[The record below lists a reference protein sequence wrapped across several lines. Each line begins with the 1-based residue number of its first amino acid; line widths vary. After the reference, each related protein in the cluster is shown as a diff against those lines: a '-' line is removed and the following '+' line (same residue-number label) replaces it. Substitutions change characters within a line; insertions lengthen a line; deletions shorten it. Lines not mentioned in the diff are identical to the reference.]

1 MDFCHLQEIYH
12 THRKNCTREIRCCKN
27 SFKKVVH
34 KTAEAIGEY
43 MGNKIYE
50 NNVRLKPVP
59 DMNSKNVEEI
69 VIPLEERQ
77 EILNKLRQLL

>member
-1 MDFCHLQEIYH
+1 
-12 THRKNCTREIRCCKN
+12 
-27 SFKKVVH
+27 
-34 KTAEAIGEY
+34 

-59 DMNSKNVEEI
+59 GKKKKNVEEI

-77 EILNKLRQLL
+77 ETLNKLRQLL